1 MDIVLQG
8 PANTFTNEIAEH
20 YLQLEF
26 VNTIII
32 SCWKGDH
39 IETVNPRIKLIVS
52 DDIENPGLGNRNRHI
67 YSSLIGLE
75 QVTTPFSVKMRS
87 DQKVSLEGMR
97 LMYSFYENHKERQL
111 SFHDNPERPYN
122 QICVAGIFPSFPF
135 HPRDHTYW
143 GNTHDLIDVFS
154 IPFDLTSNLG
164 EYIYTKWLRSE
175 AYIASHYYSKFDSRV
190 SNFIENYSEY
200 LIDNAP
206 RIKEAFEVN
215 DAIIIKVFLP
225 FPKVEF
231 AWPKYEFYTHNNYY
245 EYTEKTYGEYW
256 SPLDNS

>member
-8 PANTFTNEIAEH
+8 PANAFTVEIAEH

-32 SCWKGDH
+32 SCWKGDQ
-39 IETVNPRIKLIVS
+39 IQTTNPRINVIAS
-52 DDIENPGLGNRNRHI
+52 EDIKTPGLGNRNRQI
-67 YSSLIGLE
+67 YSSLVGL
-75 QVTTPFSVKMRS
+75 QNVKTPFSAKMRS

-97 LMYSFYENHKERQL
+97 LMNSFYEKNKERKL
-111 SFHDNPERPYN
+111 KFYDNPERPFN
-122 QICVAGIFPSFPF
+122 QICCAGIFPSFPF

-143 GNTHDLIDVFS
+143 GNTTDLIDVFS
-154 IPFDLTSNLG
+154 APFDLISTTN

-175 AYIASHYYSKFDSRV
+175 AYIASHYYSKFDSRI
-190 SNFIENYSEY
+190 SNFIENFKDY
-200 LIDNAP
+200 LVDEAP
-206 RIKEAFEVN
+206 KIQEAFEVN
-215 DAIIIKVFLP
+215 NAIITKVFLP

-245 EYTEKTYGEYW
+245 EYTERTY
-256 SPLDNS
+256 